1 MIANDTSKQNML
13 KRLARVEGQVRGV
26 RKLVEESADCERVA
40 QQMAAARAALDKAFH
55 EMLGCMLDHV
65 AEQQSPE
72 GRAMLDQVRQLLA
85 RYG

>member
-1 MIANDTSKQNML
+1 MIARDEAKQAML

-26 RKLVEESADCERVA
+26 RKLVEEGADCERVA

-55 EMLGCMLDHV
+55 EMLGCMLDQA

-72 GRAMLDQVRQLLA
+72 GRELLEQVRHLLA

>member
-1 MIANDTSKQNML
+1 MIPDSDAQRAML

-26 RKLVEESADCERVA
+26 RKLVEEGTDCERVA

-55 EMLGCMLDHV
+55 EMLGCMIDQAS
-65 AEQQSPE
+65 AEQSPAAQALL
-72 GRAMLDQVRQLLA
+72 GQVRQLLS